1 MFTRRAHR
9 RLVECIGAL
18 GICGMFSGAA
28 LHAGERIV
36 LNTGFEIHA
45 DWHEVNGDAVLVHDG
60 SGVTQLPVSSIREY
74 KVEEYLEPTPAP
86 IVPQPTPVAASPAVG
101 GGSVDPKQLV
111 RDVIAKQN
119 LPPEMVALVNSVMKQ
134 ESGFHAGAVSPKGAI
149 GLMQLMP
156 GTARDLG
163 ANPQDPAQNVDAG
176 TRYLTALLKK
186 YEGRDDQV
194 IRALAAYN
202 AGPGAV
208 DKYNGVPPYRETR
221 DYVRKIVKNYQAQT
235 AQTGE

>member
-1 MFTRRAHR
+1 MSRR

-18 GICGMFSGAA
+18 GICSAFSAAA

-60 SGVTQLPVSSIREY
+60 SGVTQLPVSSVLEY
-74 KVEEYLEPTPAP
+74 QTEEYVAPTPAP
-86 IVPQPTPVAASPAVG
+86 PVSQSAPAV
-101 GGSVDPKQLV
+101 STSASNVDPKQLV
-111 RDVIAKQN
+111 REVVAKQN
-119 LPPEMVALVNSVMKQ
+119 LPSEMVALVNSVMKQ
-134 ESGFHAGAVSPKGAI
+134 ESGFRSNAVSPKGAI

-156 GTARDLG
+156 GTAHDLG
-163 ANPQDPAQNVDAG
+163 ANPKDPAQNVDAG

-208 DKYNGVPPYRETR
+208 DKYNGVPPFRETR
-221 DYVRKIVKNYQAQT
+221 DYVRRIVKNYQAQT
-235 AQTGE
+235 AQTSGE